1 MGKTAAVTL
10 PPGEESEKDLIFE
23 AADGDNA
30 DTILTP
36 IRFFVYPIE
45 TNETRFFRRMARNF
59 SGDWRKNNPTNG
71 EKFLRRMARNFSGD
85 WRAIVG
91 MFAVV
96 KKSSR
101 LRSNPYFS
109 SCLDCCTSSA
119 SPARMIASTCAGSS
133 ASSWRDISLVSIGG
147 CTSTSICCPLV
158 TAP

>member
-59 SGDWRKNNPTNG
+59 SGDWRKNNP
-71 EKFLRRMARNFSGD
+71 
-85 WRAIVG
+85 AIG
-91 MFAVV
+91 AQ
-96 KKSSR
+96 
-101 LRSNPYFS
+101 
-109 SCLDCCTSSA
+109 SSA
-119 SPARMIASTCAGSS
+119 C
-133 ASSWRDISLVSIGG
+133 L
-147 CTSTSICCPLV
+147 L
-158 TAP
+158 